1 VIDLAK
7 YRAAADI
14 REGLREMDA
23 WEKSRLRW
31 LLQTANHPDP
41 TKRRPNQL
49 TPGGDWWNVALW
61 LAGRGYGK
69 TRIGSEDVADYCRT
83 HRDVRYAG
91 VFETFADG
99 RDVVVEGESGILRS
113 VPPSAI
119 VDWNRSLGE
128 LIFTTGSRFDIYSGQ
143 KPDALR
149 GPQHHRAWV
158 DEPAKFRYL
167 TDTWNNL
174 QFGLRL
180 GEHPQCLVTGTPKP
194 IALIR
199 DLLLRENPHRDHR
212 TGEHVK
218 ADVTVIRGSTM
229 ENAHNLAD
237 SAIEQW
243 IRLYAGTPLY
253 DQEILGIVLDD
264 YPGALWTRDNIR
276 LNSLL
281 GAPVPPLVEIAIG
294 VDPSAYSP
302 ELSTLID
309 ADLGALGGRGKETG
323 IITVGKD
330 AQDPPHIYVLA
341 DRSGRYKAEDYGK
354 IVVDEYY
361 RWADQGIPTKVVPE
375 VNLNGPAVLA
385 VVRLSDQARGEVRFH
400 TENGRPGVRASDS
413 KRARAEAPSAVYA
426 QDRAHH
432 VGSFP
437 ELEDTLVTWDPNENW
452 SPDRMDALVWA
463 IYGLEPW
470 GVPANVGTSFDEFVD
485 YLSMEIPA
493 PR

>member
-1 VIDLAK
+1 MAAVIDLAK

-158 DEPAKFRYL
+158 NEPAKFRYL
-167 TDTWNNL
+167 PTRGTTSSSGSASASIPNASSP
-174 QFGLRL
+174 GRRSRSPSS
-180 GEHPQCLVTGTPKP
+180 GISCSARTRTGT
-194 IALIR
+194 
-199 DLLLRENPHRDHR
+199 
-212 TGEHVK
+212 T
-218 ADVTVIRGSTM
+218 
-229 ENAHNLAD
+229 
-237 SAIEQW
+237 
-243 IRLYAGTPLY
+243 
-253 DQEILGIVLDD
+253 
-264 YPGALWTRDNIR
+264 
-276 LNSLL
+276 
-281 GAPVPPLVEIAIG
+281 
-294 VDPSAYSP
+294 
-302 ELSTLID
+302 
-309 ADLGALGGRGKETG
+309 
-323 IITVGKD
+323 
-330 AQDPPHIYVLA
+330 
-341 DRSGRYKAEDYGK
+341 
-354 IVVDEYY
+354 
-361 RWADQGIPTKVVPE
+361 
-375 VNLNGPAVLA
+375 GPA
-385 VVRLSDQARGEVRFH
+385 S
-400 TENGRPGVRASDS
+400 
-413 KRARAEAPSAVYA
+413 
-426 QDRAHH
+426 
-432 VGSFP
+432 
-437 ELEDTLVTWDPNENW
+437 
-452 SPDRMDALVWA
+452 
-463 IYGLEPW
+463 
-470 GVPANVGTSFDEFVD
+470 TS
-485 YLSMEIPA
+485 
-493 PR
+493 RRT